1 MSISYN
7 GVEIELFE
15 SCDILQY
22 LEKPKMV
29 IHRVEKSSITGNGN
43 VIND

>member
-29 IHRVEKSSITGNGN
+29 IHRVENSSITGNGN